1 MGDFAN
7 DSNSVIMIKIE
18 KRYSY
23 NANRN
28 GGVGFLFLAAGRHNF
43 FCDDDFYFVFLCF
56 ISIFSKDED
65 AKKFFLTTSSI
76 KLSNLNGIYI

>member
-43 FCDDDFYFVFLCF
+43 FCDNDYYFVFYASSPSFLKMKMLR
-56 ISIFSKDED
+56 S
-65 AKKFFLTTSSI
+65 FF
-76 KLSNLNGIYI
+76 